1 MREKKQKKKKSSDV
15 EMEDA
20 VDVTT
25 CIEKSVEKSEKKKK
39 SEVVQ

>member
-20 VDVTT
+20 VDVTAS
-25 CIEKSVEKSEKKKK
+25 IEKSVEKSEKKKK
-39 SEVVQ
+39 CEVVQ